1 MATQH
6 HGKRYRADCEGWDRE
21 KPLDLKTAVARLKQ
35 FKPAKFDQ
43 TINICLH
50 LGIDPKA
57 ADQAIRGSVSL
68 PNGIGKSKRV
78 IAFCKD
84 DIAKLAKEAG
94 AIEAGGEDLVAKCA
108 EGWAEFD
115 VAIASP
121 DMMRVVSRLGK
132 TLGPK
137 GLMPSPKNGTVT
149 NDVVTAVRE
158 FAAGKVEFR
167 NDTGGNVHCVV
178 GKLSFPP
185 EKLEQNVQ
193 AFIDIIQRMKP
204 ASAKGVYIKK
214 VSLAGSMTPGVIVQ
228 I

>member
-1 MATQH
+1 MPRR

-21 KPLDLKTAVARLKQ
+21 KPLDLKAAVARVKL

-50 LGIDPKA
+50 LGVDPKA

-84 DIAKLAKEAG
+84 DVAKLAKEAG

-108 EGWAEFD
+108 GGWTEFD

-149 NDVVTAVRE
+149 NEVVTAVRE